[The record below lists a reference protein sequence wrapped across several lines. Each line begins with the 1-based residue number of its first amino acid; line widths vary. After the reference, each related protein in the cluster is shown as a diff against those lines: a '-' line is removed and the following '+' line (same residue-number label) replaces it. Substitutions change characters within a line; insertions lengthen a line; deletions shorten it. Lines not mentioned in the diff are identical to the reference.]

1 MFRTDAEVVKRLV
14 LVSHTCYVDN
24 IFHEGSCQ
32 LGLEIARPILKKVVG
47 IKKYIVSNPNK

>member
-1 MFRTDAEVVKRLV
+1 MFRTDSEAVKHLV

-32 LGLEIARPILKKVVG
+32 LGLEIARAILRKVIG
-47 IKKYIVSNPNK
+47 IKKYIVSIPNK